1 MAWLP
6 DFDPQCTTSL
16 SLARSPGCH
25 PVAASDPPTDGAEVH
40 PQESPEPLA
49 GQEQEEAHLEE
60 GVVRQLQRV
69 LLVELRDQAGHVVIT
84 SCHPILSSQNVR
96 ICACRRRP
104 LIMVC
109 WWPCARLNPDTG
121 LFPDG
126 SKPDASELEQNRS
139 IMERTAGEDAEEE
152 SAQEPEPEP
161 AHEEI
166 IEGGSDGD
174 AQEQRNKQLMLLFI
188 VIAVV
193 CAHFGLGIDDLEAF
207 ARNLIGNSTN
217 GSA

>member
-1 MAWLP
+1 
-6 DFDPQCTTSL
+6 
-16 SLARSPGCH
+16 
-25 PVAASDPPTDGAEVH
+25 
-40 PQESPEPLA
+40 
-49 GQEQEEAHLEE
+49 
-60 GVVRQLQRV
+60 
-69 LLVELRDQAGHVVIT
+69 
-84 SCHPILSSQNVR
+84 
-96 ICACRRRP
+96 
-104 LIMVC
+104 MVC